1 MGYDSKYLTLRKV
14 RIVRLLG
21 KFEDR
26 DSRIVI
32 TMWMKGVNS
41 FDEYVSKS

>member
-1 MGYDSKYLTLRKV
+1 MGYDSKYLTLREV
-14 RIVRLLG
+14 RIGFLLG

-32 TMWMKGVNS
+32 TMWMKGVKS
-41 FDEYVSKS
+41 FDEYLSKS